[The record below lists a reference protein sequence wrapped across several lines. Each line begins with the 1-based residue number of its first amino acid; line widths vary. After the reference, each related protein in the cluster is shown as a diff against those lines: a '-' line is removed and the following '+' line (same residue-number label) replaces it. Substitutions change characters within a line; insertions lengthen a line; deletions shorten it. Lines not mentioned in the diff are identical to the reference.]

1 MAKKKTFEEQFSR
14 LEEIVDVLD
23 AGDTALEEMIK
34 EYEEGM
40 KLAKNL
46 RDFLNK
52 AEQKIID
59 VSEKNE
65 E

>member
-23 AGDTALEEMIK
+23 AGDTPLEEMIK